1 MEEERQDIDVL
12 DCDVYTYNLTHG
24 EDEEEEQEEYN
35 PYHIY
40 KCLNC
45 GFVFHTGDKPEITD
59 GKEDERKHKA
69 EVLNEKYEAPKLDLS
84 LYIVASDTTKFRCPQ
99 CARKVPLQEIEEKEY
114 KQIMEKK
121 RQREEEKKKRTD
133 ATKLMAA
140 ERVFKINMYKFNKE
154 LQELTSKLSEDLRTG
169 KIDKYRFVS
178 LFRNL
183 SFNLYKKYEA
193 SLKRYN
199 VFLNA
204 GDFNSVSKEISD
216 DVLKANKVQEKTE
229 DIIEEK
235 MLAVEND
242 PMYITLYKKHIID
255 DPVILLD
262 EEQKENAKDT
272 LAIEEQEQAKQKYN
286 DLKVEEVAKKI
297 RTTEAE
303 AEYRRDLAREQN
315 KTASKKLTDKIK
327 ERLGSLSHTFKN
339 SKK

>member
-1 MEEERQDIDVL
+1 M
-12 DCDVYTYNLTHG
+12 
-24 EDEEEEQEEYN
+24 
-35 PYHIY
+35 
-40 KCLNC
+40 
-45 GFVFHTGDKPEITD
+45 
-59 GKEDERKHKA
+59 
-69 EVLNEKYEAPKLDLS
+69 
-84 LYIVASDTTKFRCPQ
+84 
-99 CARKVPLQEIEEKEY
+99 
-114 KQIMEKK
+114 KQ
-121 RQREEEKKKRTD
+121 
-133 ATKLMAA
+133 
-140 ERVFKINMYKFNKE
+140 
-154 LQELTSKLSEDLRTG
+154 RTG

-204 GDFNSVSKEISD
+204 GDFNSVSREISA
-216 DVLKANKVQEKTE
+216 DVLKANKVLEESE

>member
-1 MEEERQDIDVL
+1 MQ
-12 DCDVYTYNLTHG
+12 
-24 EDEEEEQEEYN
+24 
-35 PYHIY
+35 
-40 KCLNC
+40 
-45 GFVFHTGDKPEITD
+45 
-59 GKEDERKHKA
+59 
-69 EVLNEKYEAPKLDLS
+69 
-84 LYIVASDTTKFRCPQ
+84 
-99 CARKVPLQEIEEKEY
+99 
-114 KQIMEKK
+114 
-121 RQREEEKKKRTD
+121 
-133 ATKLMAA
+133 
-140 ERVFKINMYKFNKE
+140 
-154 LQELTSKLSEDLRTG
+154 
-169 KIDKYRFVS
+169 
-178 LFRNL
+178 
-183 SFNLYKKYEA
+183 
-193 SLKRYN
+193 
-199 VFLNA
+199 
-204 GDFNSVSKEISD
+204 
-216 DVLKANKVQEKTE
+216 TE